1 MNATIESPTPDS
13 EGKRPKERFLEATAR
28 LLERQGYQS
37 TGLNQVVRES
47 GAPKGSLYYYF
58 PGGKEELVA
67 EAVRHAAFPVTQRI
81 RAAMGAASGQTAR
94 PAAPAVPTV
103 PAVPAA
109 PAAALRE
116 FLDQIAHHLEASDFQ
131 AGGPISTAA
140 LEAATTSD
148 RVREAC
154 DAAYD
159 EWVTAFR
166 AGLDGA
172 GIAPAPAARLA
183 TLIVSAIEGAVVLA
197 RVQRSTEPL
206 QDIAEEIGTLLDA
219 RSTTE

>member
-1 MNATIESPTPDS
+1 MIMNKTDGSATLETYTP
-13 EGKRPKERFLEATAR
+13 GPRERFLEATAR

-67 EAVRHAAFPVTQRI
+67 EAVRRAAAPVTERI
-81 RAAMGAASGQTAR
+81 RAAMGAAADQTPSR
-94 PAAPAVPTV
+94 PAL
-103 PAVPAA
+103 
-109 PAAALRE
+109 AAALRQ
-116 FLDQIAHHLEASDFQ
+116 FLDQIAHHMEVSDFQ

-154 DAAYD
+154 GSAYD
-159 EWVTAFR
+159 EWVTAFQ
-166 AGLDGA
+166 AGLEEA
-172 GIAPAPAARLA
+172 GYGPARAARLA

-197 RVQRSTEPL
+197 RVRRSTKPMRS
-206 QDIAEEIGTLLDA
+206 IAEEIGVLLET
-219 RSTTE
+219 RSTT